1 MKTEKDKRKKKLR
14 FDEDSTTSNKMTKL
28 KESNNSNNNK
38 KSNKD
43 KLVEMSSSSPTP
55 STSSSIPVSEGLA
68 LIPPTSQDLKNRKK
82 SILKIENQNEA
93 TTTTTTT
100 TNDENENE
108 KVDNQSYQSD
118 NYHMLNEFND
128 RINDLVDNE
137 SDTSALSYDDESIL
151 RNKLKNSNRPTL
163 AIPTT
168 CYDSM
173 VDKNGR
179 TIRKRSSLA
188 GKRNIGLRPYYIVEV
203 RALFSK
209 LANIDTINQKFDA
222 EVFIESK
229 WIDRTLDATRDEYDP
244 RKHWNPDLSVM
255 NCMRDRKEEIEY
267 MQYSIK

>member
-28 KESNNSNNNK
+28 NESNNSNNSK

-55 STSSSIPVSEGLA
+55 STSSSVPVSEGLS

-93 TTTTTTT
+93 TTTTTT